1 MDKIIVIIRKILF
14 IIATVYCVYISVNN
28 YELSEICLDSSLR
41 ILDSSG
47 KVYLEPLTGNTG
59 YMSINGVY
67 TFYENVLKDGYTIH
81 TEKIT
86 DDSIDTIFTKS
97 NNPTLRLYYKYPEC
111 YIALFSS
118 EYETS
123 GKPFSYIIEE

>member
-1 MDKIIVIIRKILF
+1 MGKIIVIIRKILF
-14 IIATVYCVYISVNN
+14 IIATVYCVYISFSN

-41 ILDSSG
+41 ISDYSG
-47 KVYLEPLTGNTG
+47 KLYFEPLTENTG
-59 YMSINGVY
+59 YVSINGVY
-67 TFYENVLKDGYTIH
+67 LFYENVLKDGYTIH

-86 DDSIDTIFTKS
+86 EDTIDTIFVKS
-97 NNPTLRLYYKYPEC
+97 DNPTLRMYYKYPEC